1 MILFFLPFCAVLIQI
16 VSSELLLSVIV
27 FYIRGS
33 MVYKEY
39 MYAIFHTYPRSYYF
53 SLKEAL

>member
-1 MILFFLPFCAVLIQI
+1 MQI

-33 MVYKEY
+33 MVYEEY